1 MRNRYNQQ
9 LTTLRQELIS
19 IYSAVD
25 LQLHDAVDALVDGDR
40 TKAKEVKRVTRTI
53 DERCEKLEDDA
64 FKLVVLQQPV
74 ASDLR
79 LIQFIIYA
87 SFDLARMSSNVRN
100 IAKAAKR
107 ASKVKVPGQLLD
119 LLASMAHLVYRVL
132 AATAE
137 ATVTSDV
144 ALATTLPALDNPV
157 DMLNKQFFRTF
168 ATLSPGDDL
177 EAATRVVMAAR
188 MLERISDNSVDVGSR
203 LVLMLT
209 GHHAHLKELSEMD
222 DSELAALYTPHSE
235 VLVANTDFD
244 RELAEQIPEVDL
256 THKPAR
262 KQLLESLE
270 VSKPAFEPYQKD
282 SVESARADHNSA
294 DGEQRMQ
301 LDNERGGDRDGA
313 CDLSYDEHKAS
324 HDDHEE
330 DDRTND

>member
-1 MRNRYNQQ
+1 MRNKYNKE
-9 LTTLRQELIS
+9 LTALRQELIS

-25 LQLHDAVDALVDGDR
+25 LQLHDAVDALVNGDR
-40 TKAKEVKRVTRTI
+40 DKAKQVKKITRAI
-53 DERCEKLEDDA
+53 NDRCEKLEDDA
-64 FKLVVLQQPV
+64 FRLVVLQQPV

-79 LIQFIIYA
+79 LIQFIVYA

-132 AATAE
+132 GTTAE

-209 GHHAHLKELSEMD
+209 GRHVHLQELSELD
-222 DSELAALYTPHSE
+222 DREIASLYTPRSAD
-235 VLVANTDFD
+235 LLADIDLD
-244 RELAEQIPEVDL
+244 RELAEQIPEVDF
-256 THKPAR
+256 AR
-262 KQLLESLE
+262 KPDRREVLEELGLESTT
-270 VSKPAFEPYQKD
+270 AG
-282 SVESARADHNSA
+282 SVEGDGSVDSENGNDSRS
-294 DGEQRMQ
+294 DGEEEGQPGPQ
-301 LDNERGGDRDGA
+301 PGTHISSDNHGEVNGNHTNDQKK
-313 CDLSYDEHKAS
+313 E
-324 HDDHEE
+324 
-330 DDRTND
+330 DRTNE